1 MRGGRILGRKS
12 LSNIIGAVILIAAT
26 IVGGLMVY
34 SYFQR
39 SMGAFMSMGNGV
51 TVTASATPIGNGGE
65 LVYIKVIN
73 NEPQSI
79 TLKEV
84 VFVLSNGTSE
94 DAYIESGNNGYT
106 ITTVASTATT
116 TPVPVPL
123 GPSGQLVAVGTTN
136 LSNIQDVY
144 IVYEMGGQTY
154 YTNPMSVTTG

>member
-39 SMGAFMSMGNGV
+39 SMGAFMNMGNGV

-65 LVYIKVIN
+65 LVYIKVVN

-94 DAYIESGNNGYT
+94 DAYIESG
-106 ITTVASTATT
+106 T
-116 TPVPVPL
+116 TPPVPL